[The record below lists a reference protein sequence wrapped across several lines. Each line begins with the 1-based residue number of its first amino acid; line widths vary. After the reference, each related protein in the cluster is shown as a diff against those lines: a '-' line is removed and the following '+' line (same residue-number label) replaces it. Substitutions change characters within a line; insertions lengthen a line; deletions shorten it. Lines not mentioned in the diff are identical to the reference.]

1 MAVDSERGAELR
13 APDLVEPVVGWRV
26 WLVVDRA
33 GAVRLRSVVYPTLW
47 EPRVET
53 VAECVHLK
61 RHPPRSWR
69 VGFSNHSAPSSRC
82 DCGIYAAR
90 ELADGVHYLRTS
102 DRPGADV
109 LGRVFGRVSLWGS
122 VVESERGWRGSH
134 AYPAQLYVP
143 RGRTTNGRGTDDI
156 ALALTD
162 YGVAVEILDCATR
175 EEVVHALGGGPNGAE
190 SPEPPLAE

>member
-13 APDLVEPVVGWRV
+13 VPDLVEPVVGWRV
-26 WLVVDRA
+26 WLVVEDA
-33 GAVRLRSVVYPTLW
+33 GEVRLRSVVYPTLW

-61 RHPPRSWR
+61 RHPPQ

-90 ELADGVHYLRTS
+90 ELVDGIHYLRTS
-102 DRPGADV
+102 DQPGADV

-122 VVESERGWRGSH
+122 VVESKRGWRGSH
-134 AYPAQLYVP
+134 AYPEHLYVP
-143 RGRTTNGRGTDDI
+143 RRRSTNGRGTDDI

-175 EEVVHALGGGPNGAE
+175 EEVVRALGGSRNGAE